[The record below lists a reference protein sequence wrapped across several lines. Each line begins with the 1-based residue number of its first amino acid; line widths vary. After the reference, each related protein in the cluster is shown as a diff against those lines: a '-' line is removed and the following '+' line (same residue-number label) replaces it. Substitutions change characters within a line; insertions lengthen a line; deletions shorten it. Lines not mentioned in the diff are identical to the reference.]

1 MLVHGQEMPGLEEL
15 PVPPGMTASHWMP
28 RQEQA
33 PVIAAEGSANSLP
46 LRPSSFLPHA
56 GMAPVLQGGQQGG
69 QHSAASAGSAC
80 VTEPATSAQT
90 PSTGA
95 DIFAAFSRSVGDDSA
110 ASSQRASGQG
120 RTTPGA
126 AAGSTVRAT
135 AGTPRRN
142 AGLATSVLADYEVSE
157 YAQTRWSLPV
167 ASEHGLGS
175 RYPGAAACVD
185 AAEHHQTPHRRGS
198 RVEEDAAG
206 VKETK
211 IKNQFAAG
219 ARLAILRDSAGASY
233 EDTDFVATFSDVD
246 MVPAHRQTMPVA
258 SPSRDAALDASSG
271 QCHERPACLDSAAS
285 RAIQL
290 PVAGLDTSLSPATQ
304 PHAHAPRIQP
314 PWPLRGECSEQV
326 RAGLGA
332 ATEGRTL
339 AHGNRSA
346 LGAERMGLGAV
357 LEAREGKVGDGGQSR
372 GIRGLESVAVQIEA
386 KLTVLEAGHDMH
398 ASLRVDLT
406 RQDLLRICHQAAPKD
421 TRDGAR
427 AVGSEVALRDMHVL
441 QSKSEPTV
449 LVRRGVIL
457 VSLDQV
463 KAMITAERLYVLVPE
478 AADTNGALESVRVR
492 LRAAARQRMKADDG
506 SRNAAADVAFEFAA
520 LEVIFN
526 VRGDLNAS

>member
-1 MLVHGQEMPGLEEL
+1 M
-15 PVPPGMTASHWMP
+15 PPGMTASHWMP

-56 GMAPVLQGGQQGG
+56 GMAPVLQGGQQRG

-80 VTEPATSAQT
+80 ATERATGAQT

-157 YAQTRWSLPV
+157 YAQARWSLPV
-167 ASEHGLGS
+167 ASQHGLGS
-175 RYPGAAACVD
+175 RCTGEGAAACVD
-185 AAEHHQTPHRRGS
+185 AAEHHQTPHRHGS

-211 IKNQFAAG
+211 IKNQSAAG
-219 ARLAILRDSAGASY
+219 ARLAILRDPAGASC

-258 SPSRDAALDASSG
+258 SPSRDAALNASSG

-304 PHAHAPRIQP
+304 AHAHAPRIQP

-372 GIRGLESVAVQIEA
+372 GIRGLESVAVQMEA

-520 LEVIFN
+520 LEVN
-526 VRGDLNAS
+526 LHVRAPLSAVSGARGDFQCPR

>member
-1 MLVHGQEMPGLEEL
+1 MPT
-15 PVPPGMTASHWMP
+15 GMTASHWMP

-80 VTEPATSAQT
+80 VTDPATSAQT

-110 ASSQRASGQG
+110 ASSQTASG
-120 RTTPGA
+120 RTTHGA
-126 AAGSTVRAT
+126 AAGNTVRAT

-185 AAEHHQTPHRRGS
+185 AAEHHQTPHRHGS

-271 QCHERPACLDSAAS
+271 QCHERSACMDSATS

-290 PVAGLDTSLSPATQ
+290 PVAGLDSSLSPATQ

-314 PWPLRGECSEQV
+314 PWPLRGEFSEQA
-326 RAGLGA
+326 RADLGA
-332 ATEGRTL
+332 AAEGRTL
-339 AHGNRSA
+339 ADENPSA
-346 LGAERMGLGAV
+346 LGTGSVQKVGHIPV
-357 LEAREGKVGDGGQSR
+357 LEAREGKKGDEGQAR
-372 GIRGLESVAVQIEA
+372 GSRGLESVAVQMEA

-398 ASLRVDLT
+398 ADLRFDLR
-406 RQDLLRICHQAAPKD
+406 RQDLLRICRQSAPQD
-421 TRDGAR
+421 TCDGAR
-427 AVGSEVALRDMHVL
+427 AVGSDLALRDMHVL

-463 KAMITAERLYVLVPE
+463 KAMITAERLYVLVPD
-478 AADTNGALESVRVR
+478 ATDAHGALEPVRVR
-492 LRAAARQRMKADDG
+492 LHAAARQRMKADDG
-506 SRNAAADVAFEFAA
+506 SHNVAADVAFEFAA
-520 LEVIFN
+520 LEVIFLSA
-526 VRGDLNAS
+526 VT